1 MVVASMAMMMA
12 LAGCG
17 ELSKV
22 NKAIESKDV
31 ATVAQYYGSL
41 KEEDKA
47 EVTDK
52 VRLYCQELS
61 VSYTDEQVDYET
73 VKANFD
79 ILASEVMNGNEAFA
93 NMQES
98 VEILH
103 TSREAFKSAEE
114 LFAAKDFEKALA
126 EYEKVIV
133 TDKNYDAAQ
142 EKLNE
147 CKVAILPELEGKW
160 TNTVD
165 IGYVLASMMGMASDD
180 RFHFAIEQVYE
191 FNSDGTGKRYADE
204 EKLKA
209 TMDDFI
215 NLLTTVIYEQYEE
228 KMGVSRS
235 QLDKLFKQQ
244 YGMSMEKYI
253 KKESKL
259 EQNFSVAGFT
269 DEDLT
274 YTVDGTEVKAMIGEN
289 EFLFTR
295 EKDELLLNQLADE
308 ETSSFLEDY
317 KIELPLHFTK
327 VN

>member
-1 MVVASMAMMMA
+1 
-12 LAGCG
+12 
-17 ELSKV
+17 
-22 NKAIESKDV
+22 
-31 ATVAQYYGSL
+31 
-41 KEEDKA
+41 
-47 EVTDK
+47 
-52 VRLYCQELS
+52 
-61 VSYTDEQVDYET
+61 
-73 VKANFD
+73 
-79 ILASEVMNGNEAFA
+79 
-93 NMQES
+93 
-98 VEILH
+98 
-103 TSREAFKSAEE
+103 
-114 LFAAKDFEKALA
+114 
-126 EYEKVIV
+126 
-133 TDKNYDAAQ
+133 
-142 EKLNE
+142 
-147 CKVAILPELEGKW
+147 
-160 TNTVD
+160 
-165 IGYVLASMMGMASDD
+165 
-180 RFHFAIEQVYE
+180 
-191 FNSDGTGKRYADE
+191 
-204 EKLKA
+204 
-209 TMDDFI
+209 MDDFI